1 MEHISK
7 FHYPEM
13 KEKESIR
20 TQTKRESKMKNSNK
34 FRNKTKERVVINPNV
49 EP

>member
-1 MEHISK
+1 
-7 FHYPEM
+7 M

-20 TQTKRESKMKNSNK
+20 TQIKRENKMRNSNK